1 MGSYWPEYDVATNAQ
16 SDPILC
22 PKFTSS
28 SVQKLFLIE
37 TWSFCPSSY
46 NWDPTGITEYTL
58 HPWSIWYYC
67 IPNTLNDLTNNAY
80 QSLMKLP
87 LGTYGVKTKLVD
99 KTGCAAWPARN
110 YCDPS
115 ISSIIST
122 VCTGGK
128 YWPEGSDIQITWTGG
143 KYWNSGNNFQ
153 LSTCPVNYSCESG
166 TENPSRWAAGAI
178 WQAGSIKGTK

>member
-1 MGSYWPEYDVATNAQ
+1 MESYWPEYDTATNVQ
-16 SDPILC
+16 SDPIPC

-67 IPNTLNDLTNNAY
+67 IHNTLNDLTNNTY
-80 QSLMKLP
+80 QSLMKWP

-99 KTGCAAWPARN
+99 KTGCAAWPAGN

-115 ISSIIST
+115 ISSITST

-128 YWPEGSDIQITWTGG
+128 NWPEGSDIRIAWTRG

-178 WQAGSIKGTK
+178 W